1 MTVSNLPIVLYAVPF
16 LAALLVAAIG
26 WYVRG
31 AARIIAVSAMGLT
44 AVVAAVVLVRVMA
57 GGSLHTPLGGWPPP
71 IGIAL
76 VVDRLGAFMAALV
89 GSVGLMTVLG
99 SVRHVREEL
108 RGRETLYYSCVLLV
122 VAGLVG
128 ITVTGDLFNLFVH
141 VEVASLAAYALVA
154 AGGCGAPRAAMA
166 YLIIGSVGASLYLL
180 GVGFLYAATGTLNMA
195 DVARL
200 VGSAD
205 PRLVLVGT
213 LLVISGLGIK
223 MALFPFHTWM
233 PSAYQ
238 MAPAGAAAF
247 MAPLVTKVSAYALI
261 RVLFW
266 VLGEHVL
273 RATAALEVLAW
284 AGAAAIVA
292 GGLLALVEPD
302 LRRMLAYSSIGQMG
316 VVMLGV
322 GLANKAGLTGAVLHI
337 ASDALMKGALFLAA
351 GIALL
356 RFGVSR
362 IDDLNRL
369 RGRTPWTGAAI
380 TVAGLSLIGVP
391 PLGGFFGKWYVLSG
405 ALQEG
410 RWIFVAALIVGSLTT
425 IGYVFRILERLYFA
439 EPAGDTAA
447 GEGRTL
453 AVGACVVL
461 AVGVVLLGIGNES
474 VVSALVVP
482 ALPEVGP

>member
-292 GGLLALVEPD
+292 GGLLALV
-302 LRRMLAYSSIGQMG
+302 
-316 VVMLGV
+316 
-322 GLANKAGLTGAVLHI
+322 
-337 ASDALMKGALFLAA
+337 
-351 GIALL
+351 
-356 RFGVSR
+356 SR
-362 IDDLNRL
+362 TR
-369 RGRTPWTGAAI
+369 
-380 TVAGLSLIGVP
+380 
-391 PLGGFFGKWYVLSG
+391 
-405 ALQEG
+405 
-410 RWIFVAALIVGSLTT
+410 
-425 IGYVFRILERLYFA
+425 
-439 EPAGDTAA
+439 PA
-447 GEGRTL
+447 
-453 AVGACVVL
+453 
-461 AVGVVLLGIGNES
+461 
-474 VVSALVVP
+474 
-482 ALPEVGP
+482 